1 MLQRMWSAARRTPRQ
16 RGQAMVE
23 ASMVFLSAAVLLCGM
38 FDLGRAFY
46 YNIAVANAVREG
58 ARLAIDTSRTNT
70 EIQAAVTDA
79 APSIALT
86 NITVSPTTR
95 TTSNSGQTVT
105 VTATHNFTVLTPV
118 ISSVLGNPF
127 AITRSA
133 QIMMF

>member
-1 MLQRMWSAARRTPRQ
+1 MLQHLGATAKRAQRQ

-23 ASMVFLSAAVLLCGM
+23 TTMVFLSAVILLSGM

-46 YNIAVANAVREG
+46 YHIAVANAVREG
-58 ARLAIDTSRTNT
+58 ARLAVDTSRTNT

-79 APSIALT
+79 APSIALI
-86 NITVSPTTR
+86 NITVSPNTR
-95 TTSNSGQTVT
+95 ASSSSGQTVI
-105 VTATHNFTVLTPV
+105 VSATHNFTVLTPV

-133 QIMMF
+133 HIMMF